1 MEAAKIYKEFLEET
15 KIDENLI
22 KDWQHLPMNTEWKP
36 VVPYSICIE
45 LNNGARIVY
54 TSKYAVFNDI
64 I

>member
-1 MEAAKIYKEFLEET
+1 MEATKIYKEFLEET

-36 VVPYSICIE
+36 VIPSICVV
-45 LNNGARIVY
+45 LKNGARIVY
-54 TSKYAVFNDI
+54 TSKYAVFNNI